1 MPASE
6 PPDQHA
12 PSADDSKD
20 KPTENDPG
28 YKDLAA
34 IGIGC
39 LIFVIFFVAI
49 VIAGMT
55 RE

>member
-1 MPASE
+1 MPAPETPS
-6 PPDQHA
+6 DKAQ
-12 PSADDSKD
+12 SADDAPKTPKND
-20 KPTENDPG
+20 DPG

-49 VIAGMT
+49 VIAGMA

>member
-1 MPASE
+1 MPAPE
-6 PPDQHA
+6 PPSDDA
-12 PSADDSKD
+12 LRADDAPKTPKD
-20 KPTENDPG
+20 NDPG

-49 VIAGMT
+49 VIVGVT

>member
-1 MPASE
+1 MSAPE
-6 PPDQHA
+6 PPNQDA
-12 PSADDSKD
+12 PRADAPND
-20 KPTENDPG
+20 KSTDNDPG

-39 LIFVIFFVAI
+39 LIFVIFFVGI
-49 VIAGMT
+49 VIAGIT

>member
-1 MPASE
+1 MPAPETPS
-6 PPDQHA
+6 DDA
-12 PSADDSKD
+12 RSADDAKTTPKND
-20 KPTENDPG
+20 DPG

-39 LIFVIFFVAI
+39 LIFVIFFAAS

>member
-1 MPASE
+1 MPAPE
-6 PPDQHA
+6 L
-12 PSADDSKD
+12 PSDDASGADDAKTQKKND
-20 KPTENDPG
+20 DPG

-49 VIAGMT
+49 VIVGMT

>member
-1 MPASE
+1 MPAPE
-6 PPDQHA
+6 PPDHDA
-12 PSADDSKD
+12 PPADDSTDNPKAN
-20 KPTENDPG
+20 EPG

-49 VIAGMT
+49 VIAGVT

>member
-1 MPASE
+1 MSAPE
-6 PPDQHA
+6 PPAQNA
-12 PSADDSKD
+12 PRADDNKD
-20 KPTENDPG
+20 KPANNDPG

-39 LIFVIFFVAI
+39 LIFVIFFVGI
-49 VIAGMT
+49 VIAGIT

>member
-6 PPDQHA
+6 PPDHDA
-12 PSADDSKD
+12 PRADDHKD
-20 KPTENDPG
+20 KPADNDPG

>member
-1 MPASE
+1 MSAPE
-6 PPDQHA
+6 PPDQDA
-12 PSADDSKD
+12 PRADDNKNKSG
-20 KPTENDPG
+20 ENDPG

-39 LIFVIFFVAI
+39 LIFVIFFVGI
-49 VIAGMT
+49 VIAGIT

>member
-1 MPASE
+1 MPDPE
-6 PPDQHA
+6 PPSPEA
-12 PSADDSKD
+12 PRAEDDKQ
-20 KPTENDPG
+20 KLEKNDPG

-49 VIAGMT
+49 VIAGAT